1 MLLFKSINFTKMKKP
16 KKRQTEVWD
25 QKGSR
30 KYEATAK
37 ITFYALVFFLI
48 LIFVTAIYASYIS
61 NN

>member
-1 MLLFKSINFTKMKKP
+1 MKKP

-25 QKGSR
+25 QKGNKR
-30 KYEATAK
+30 YEATAK
-37 ITFYALVFFLI
+37 VTFYALVFFLI